1 MGSTHTFTRR
11 HAIRLI
17 GAATLSAFSAMPFRE
32 DASAARGWC
41 RADPVLRIGG
51 QKAHVYITSTR
62 AMLRSACDKIR
73 LTVTIPDEVEGKLI
87 DILSDFDEGYD
98 VRFYSSSTMHVVDGR
113 IPVRAAV
120 YCPAR
125 DDTLPVSVEF
135 APVGDGP
142 LSAGKADGAA
152 NSWIVLTT
160 S

>member
-1 MGSTHTFTRR
+1 MGTLQTFTRR
-11 HAIRLI
+11 HTFRLI
-17 GAATLSAFSAMPFRE
+17 GAATLSALSAAQFRE

-51 QKAHVYITSTR
+51 QKALVYITSPR
-62 AMLRSACDKIR
+62 AMLRSATDKIM
-73 LTVTIPDEVEGKLI
+73 LIVTIPVEVNGKLI

-98 VRFYSSSTMHVVDGR
+98 VDFQSLSTMHVVDGM

-142 LSAGKADGAA
+142 LAAGFADGNA
-152 NSWIVLTT
+152 NSWI
-160 S
+160 